1 MRKFTMKTTSIQKPA
16 FGILAILAFNAA
28 WNDFLWPLIVLSDRD
43 LYTINLGMALLNGPY
58 ATPFGSILAG
68 SFLSTLPIIIV
79 FLFMQRQFI
88 AGLTA
93 GAVKE

>member
-1 MRKFTMKTTSIQKPA
+1 
-16 FGILAILAFNAA
+16 
-28 WNDFLWPLIVLSDRD
+28 
-43 LYTINLGMALLNGPY
+43 MALLNGPY
-58 ATPFGSILAG
+58 ATPFGAILAG